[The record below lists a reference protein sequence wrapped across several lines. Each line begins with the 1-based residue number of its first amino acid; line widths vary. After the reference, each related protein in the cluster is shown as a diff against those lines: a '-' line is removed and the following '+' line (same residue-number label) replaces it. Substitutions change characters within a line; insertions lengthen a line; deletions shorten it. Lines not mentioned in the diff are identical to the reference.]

1 MGQADVLAA
10 SVDSGRMQDADD
22 KERERRMGKEDQPD
36 LEQQTSRARRLGLLL
51 AAAHRRAG
59 DRLSHPG
66 GVAVHGLLL
75 ENVDGTVTVFLDV
88 AGYGAGARRKSRAPD
103 AALHMNRSGIQPAA
117 RAATVPVIFSPTVS
131 RSGIAVG
138 ESP

>member
-1 MGQADVLAA
+1 VG
-10 SVDSGRMQDADD
+10 
-22 KERERRMGKEDQPD
+22 EEDQPGLD
-36 LEQQTSRARRLGLLL
+36 QQISRAGRLRLLL
-51 AAAHRRAG
+51 AVASGHAG
-59 DRLSHPG
+59 DRFCHPG
-66 GVAVHGLLL
+66 GAIVHGLLL

>member
-51 AAAHRRAG
+51 AAARGRAG

-75 ENVDGTVTVFLDV
+75 ENVDSTVTVSWMPPGMVLERV
-88 AGYGAGARRKSRAPD
+88 G
-103 AALHMNRSGIQPAA
+103 NRE
-117 RAATVPVIFSPTVS
+117 RPTRLS
-131 RSGIAVG
+131 I
-138 ESP
+138 